1 MLGFAGNIWNGT
13 TDVFEGL
20 GSFGAD
26 VVRAAGELGS
36 GDVAGAADVI
46 VNSVQEDL
54 MAKSLQGLFGP
65 EGVGGTIIGA
75 LPQPIRQGGKY
86 VIDPV
91 FGVINWGLE
100 ELVDRPLGTG
110 LTLLNVGI
118 KDTGALFDL
127 STYAK
132 AYAINDE
139 RTAGQALMAAAYLI
153 DPFDQ
158 EDFTGLQSKP
168 IFNLISGTVD
178 FALEFADPTIYA
190 GAVAVKAARGAAVAG
205 TVSSTGK
212 VTGTFGRR
220 FANETRS
227 SRLSVAPD
235 ANYVFGKGMG
245 VRRATIAGRGRTAGI
260 EGQKALPKI
269 MQPLVA
275 TSEQVGRR
283 RRVAESFID
292 ERAVN
297 FVNSQRFINLNNA
310 VQQGATASERARNA
324 KVIMGRSA
332 RHMSDRDIARWAAG
346 ETTEARALSMR
357 VMLGDSAAHYEAIRI
372 AGQIDDLLNNAR
384 WGEVDNYRKLAMTVG
399 EDGVVNNVFRA
410 RDGQGKFIQPLPE
423 DEILA
428 MSKQYDELVGS
439 VDWTLVHHM
448 DEALREAM
456 PKQLVI
462 DEATGA
468 YRVSDA
474 VEATLRSVDTS
485 VTHKAIEAMLKDIG
499 ELTEAGYTK
508 PHSVFGNAS
517 RIRGMPNGSRLNELS
532 RFHLK
537 RLKETDESIAITS
550 IVSKNPFTDADTV
563 IQFVTER
570 TPHSRIYFHDS
581 QSTIQVERVM
591 RDAARV
597 VTPDG
602 KRLIEEDAALRIV
615 EDYETARAAGNIAE
629 AQNIFLTEV
638 RKLSNKTDNM
648 FAGWFGD
655 QVGPGR
661 RGIAYERHILD
672 EWELA
677 MDEITD
683 PALRKETVVGLS
695 DENGKVTRS
704 ALIDES
710 KEGTTHVAN
719 IRLSPKQL
727 EQTAVLPRFD
737 IVQKNFDRAVRRQSD
752 VRADRIRAKAAD
764 IGTSGLKGL
773 RKGTDEPMKY
783 WRAGVLLTPKWPMR
797 ITIEEQLRMGSQ
809 LGAATTAMNLFK
821 GVGDLRRAY
830 GFFNFPNDKLL
841 SDIDMITNAMR
852 STLGE
857 SVETGRVLKID
868 DALKAQMDEWGQ
880 VKKMPD
886 DVKAERVRLQQ
897 QKKTLMKVD
906 DLSAIEMMELLGTE
920 GFQKIVDRLIREKV
934 LTRRDLRRTQGN
946 SALKAITVGM
956 LFANPF
962 VGGLYGFVS
971 YGRKLKRMNQAG
983 QRQAATNVAGAMRS
997 EARRLM
1003 AGGERATASYKAGL
1017 DMMSEADYL
1026 KKLADEGNA
1035 KAAKA
1040 RNAFEMADDLLE
1052 EAGFGK
1058 INIGGQAFR
1067 SGFGDDPRFI
1077 EQIQREVSA
1086 NNWAQSVLRGAQKS
1100 AKREMDSLSYK
1111 VTGVLEYTDRATR
1124 RKFFDDRWT
1133 ETIARFSSAS
1143 GTDEFF
1149 NIVWNSSQ
1157 TVQTRSEKLAT
1168 LLKNDE
1174 ALFDSI
1180 VADKMY
1186 HFADDVDYNT
1196 ISEFIVREYENI
1208 LPSGQFA
1215 DLRTD
1220 IRSGVEVK
1228 WQQVEQ
1234 RLYDGA
1240 TDPKIAEV
1248 NFKKNMELMQEIHP
1262 QFGRVLHPETVASPN
1277 RVKNRIDGF
1286 FEDMFRMFGTL
1297 PSDELARFP
1306 FYKSVYD
1313 GELRRRTI
1321 PLVDEDGFLR
1331 ISQNKMNDLE
1341 REAREYATQRTREV
1355 LYDLN
1360 EQTRMGEVIGNASP
1374 FFNAW
1379 QEVLG
1384 RWGGFAVD
1392 NPMFVAKVG
1401 QLYRQP
1407 WEAEFLGLT
1416 QVEVGEEGS
1425 EDTYIVWRPLG
1436 DAYDEEGNPTSVFNA
1451 MPDKLK
1457 DLFFPAAIRDGNNP
1471 LRFSKNGFNMISQG
1485 TPGFG
1490 PLITVPVRE
1499 TLITNPELENT
1510 LGFMFPFG
1518 HPHGGFLSR
1527 LGQSLAPAWAK
1538 NVNNLLTDTH
1548 SKEVMVN
1555 RMFRDLTIQLAEAGD
1570 PLDWNDE
1577 LAVMEVLEE
1586 AEKRTQNFFVFRV
1599 AAGLFSPTSTTV
1611 LSPYEP
1617 LVQKYRELEKEYD
1630 VREAQMRF
1638 LDEYGTD
1645 FFALTGRMSQLNDGV
1660 RATVENEELYRQ
1672 NQELIQ
1678 AHPAIGAWVSG
1689 SIGPVDEN
1697 YVFSQVVY
1705 NRQFNTPTGPG
1716 SDITRRDVKSP
1727 VEYVE
1732 DTQIAQGW
1740 MEYSA
1745 MNDQVRNMQDQAENV
1760 GLSASL
1766 NAKHNQRIA
1775 ELKSKVIDEISA
1787 KYPAWRKEFDDFGSS
1802 NQRMID
1808 VYDGVAAALK
1818 YENIVV
1824 RPSTPHLMEFLSL
1837 RVTVQE
1843 MLEARKARGGSNN
1856 IEAGD
1861 NEDIKVFWEETKDD
1875 IGARPDF
1882 SPLYDRYFDRDR
1894 LLPQT
1899 FINAE
1904 DFPLSGMPRYA

>member
-36 GDVAGAADVI
+36 GDVSGAADVI

-54 MAKSLQGLFGP
+54 MATALQGLFGP

-75 LPQPIRQGGKY
+75 LPEPIRQGGKY
-86 VIDPV
+86 VIDPI

-110 LTLLNVGI
+110 ITILNVGI

-158 EDFTGLQSKP
+158 EDFSGLQSKP

-178 FALEFADPTIYA
+178 FVLEFADPTIYG
-190 GAVAVKAARGAAVAG
+190 GAVAVKAARGAAVVG
-205 TVSSTGK
+205 RVSSKTGK

-227 SRLSVAPD
+227 SRLSLRPD
-235 ANYVFGKGMG
+235 ENYVFGKGMG
-245 VRRATIAGRGRTAGI
+245 VRRATIAGRGRGGI
-260 EGQKALPKI
+260 EGQKALPKV

-275 TSEQVGRR
+275 TSEQVGKR

-297 FVNSQRFINLNNA
+297 FTNSQRFINMNNA
-310 VQQGATASERARNA
+310 VQAGATAAERTRVA
-324 KVIMGRSA
+324 KTVMGRSA

-346 ETTEARALSMR
+346 ETTEARSLSMR
-357 VMLGDSAAHYEAIRI
+357 VMLGDSAAHYDAIRI
-372 AGQIDDLLNNAR
+372 ADEIDQMLSGER
-384 WGEVDNYRKLAMTVG
+384 WSEVDNYRKLAFAAG
-399 EDGVVNNVFRA
+399 EDGVVRNAYRA
-410 RDGQGKFIQPLPE
+410 RDAQGKFRQPLPP
-423 DEILA
+423 DEILE
-428 MSKQYDELVGS
+428 MSKRYDELVGS
-439 VDWTLVHHM
+439 VDWSLVHHM

-462 DEATGA
+462 DEATGL
-468 YRVSDA
+468 YQVSEAAD
-474 VEATLRSVDTS
+474 ATLRSVDST
-485 VTHKAIEAMLKDIG
+485 VTARAIEDMLKDIG
-499 ELTEAGYTK
+499 LRTENGYTK
-508 PHSVFGNAS
+508 PHSVFGNAQT
-517 RIRGMPNGSRLNELS
+517 IRGLPNGSRLNELS
-532 RFHLK
+532 KFHVK
-537 RLKETDESIAITS
+537 RLKETDESMAITS
-550 IVSKNPFTDADTV
+550 IVSKNPFTDHETV

-570 TPHSRIYFHDS
+570 VPHSRIYYHDS

-602 KRLIEEDAALRIV
+602 ARLIDEADAARVV
-615 EDYETARAAGNIAE
+615 EQYEAARAAGNIGE
-629 AQNIFLTEV
+629 AQRIFEDQIRELAGEAD
-638 RKLSNKTDNM
+638 KL
-648 FAGWFGD
+648 FEGWFKGQIPD
-655 QVGPGR
+655 EGIQ
-661 RGIAYERHILD
+661 GIAYQRHLLD

-677 MDEITD
+677 REGVTD
-683 PALRKETVVGLS
+683 PTLRKNTVVGLS

-710 KEGTTHVAN
+710 KDGTIHIAN

-727 EQTAVLPRFD
+727 EQSSVLPRFD

-752 VRADRIRAKAAD
+752 VRADRIRAKVTD
-764 IGTSGLKGL
+764 LGTGAVRLG

-809 LGAATTAMNLFK
+809 LGAATTAVNLFK
-821 GVGDLRRAY
+821 GIGDLRRAY

-841 SDIDMITNAMR
+841 SDIDMLTGAMR
-852 STLGE
+852 NALGD
-857 SVETGRVLKID
+857 SVESGRVLRID
-868 DALKAQMDEWGQ
+868 ETLQAQMDEWGL

-897 QKKTLMKVD
+897 QKKTLMKVE
-906 DLSAIEMMELLGTE
+906 DLSATEMMELLGTE
-920 GFQKIVDRLIREKV
+920 GFQAIVDKLIKEKV
-934 LTRRDLRRTQGN
+934 LTRRDLRRSQGN
-946 SALKAITVGM
+946 SALKGLTMMA

-962 VGGLYGFVS
+962 IGGMYGFVS
-971 YGRKLKRMNQAG
+971 YGRKMKRINQAG
-983 QRQAATNVAGAMRS
+983 QRQAATNMAGAMRA
-997 EARRLM
+997 EGRRMM

-1026 KKLADEGNA
+1026 KKLADEGNK

-1040 RNAFEMADDLLE
+1040 RNAFEMADDLLDQ
-1052 EAGFGK
+1052 AGFGK

-1100 AKREMDSLSYK
+1100 VSRDINSLGYK
-1111 VTGVLEYTDRATR
+1111 VTGVLEYQTRAGR
-1124 RKFFDDRWT
+1124 RKFFDERWSD
-1133 ETIARFSSAS
+1133 TIARFSSAN

-1149 NIVWNSSQ
+1149 NVVWDSQ
-1157 TVQTRSEKLAT
+1157 ATVQTRIERLEK
-1168 LLKNDE
+1168 LLKNDD

-1186 HFADDVDYNT
+1186 HFADEVDYNT
-1196 ISEFIVREYENI
+1196 ISEFIVREYESI

-1215 DLRTD
+1215 DLRND

-1228 WQQVEQ
+1228 WQQVEE
-1234 RLYDGA
+1234 RLFVGGFAD
-1240 TDPKIAEV
+1240 AEK
-1248 NFKKNMELMQEIHP
+1248 NFKANVEMIQEIHP
-1262 QFGRVLHPETVASPN
+1262 QFGRALHPETITSPN
-1277 RVKNRIDGF
+1277 RVQRKIDGYIEEF
-1286 FEDMFRMFGTL
+1286 FRMFGTL

-1306 FYKSVYD
+1306 FYKSTYD
-1313 GELRRRTI
+1313 GELRRLTT

-1331 ISQNKMNDLE
+1331 ISQNKMNQLE
-1341 REAREYATQRTREV
+1341 RESREYATQRTREV

-1360 EQTRMGEVIGNASP
+1360 EQTRIGEVIGNASP

-1384 RWGGFAVD
+1384 RWGGFAAD
-1392 NPMFVAKVG
+1392 NPMFVAKIG

-1416 QVEVGEEGS
+1416 EVSIGEEGD

-1436 DAYDEEGNPTSVFNA
+1436 DAYDEEGNVTSVFNA
-1451 MPDKLK
+1451 LPGPLK
-1457 DLFFPAAIRDGNNP
+1457 DMFFPAAIKNGDNP
-1471 LRFSKNGFNMISQG
+1471 IRFSKNGFNMISQG

-1499 TLITNPELENT
+1499 AMITAPQLENT

-1518 HPHGGFLSR
+1518 HPHGGFLER
-1527 LGQSLAPAWAK
+1527 LAVSLSPAWAK
-1538 NVNNLLTDTH
+1538 NVQNLLTDTH

-1570 PLDWNDE
+1570 PIDWNDE
-1577 LAVMEVLEE
+1577 LSVMEVLET
-1586 AEKRTQNFFVFRV
+1586 AEKRTEDFFSFRV

-1617 LVQKYRELEKEYD
+1617 LVQKYRELEQEHGFK
-1630 VREAQMRF
+1630 EAQLRF

-1678 AHPAIGAWVSG
+1678 AHPAVGAWISG

-1716 SDITRRDVKSP
+1716 SDITRRDIKSP
-1727 VEYVE
+1727 LEYVE
-1732 DTQIAQGW
+1732 DTQVAQGW

-1766 NAKHNQRIA
+1766 NATHMQRIA
-1775 ELKSKVIDEISA
+1775 EMKRKVIDEISV

-1802 NQRMID
+1802 NQKMID
-1808 VYDGVAAALK
+1808 VYDGVAAALQ

-1824 RPSTPHLMEFLSL
+1824 RPSTPHLMELLSL
-1837 RVTVQE
+1837 RITVQE
-1843 MLEARKARGGSNN
+1843 MLEARKTKGGSNN

-1861 NEDIKVFWEETKDD
+1861 NEDIKTFWEETKDG

-1899 FINAE
+1899 FIDAE

>member
-13 TDVFEGL
+13 TDIFEGL

-26 VVRAAGELGS
+26 VIRAAGELGS
-36 GDVAGAADVI
+36 GDVSGAADVI

-54 MAKSLQGLFGP
+54 MATTLQGAFGP
-65 EGVGGTIIGA
+65 EGIGGTIIGA
-75 LPQPIRQGGKY
+75 LPEPIRQGGKY
-86 VIDPV
+86 VIDPI
-91 FGVINWGLE
+91 FGVIHFGLE

-158 EDFTGLQSKP
+158 EDFQALQAKP
-168 IFNLISGTVD
+168 IFNVVSGATD
-178 FALEFADPTIYA
+178 FMLEFLDPTIYA
-190 GAVAVKAARGAAVAG
+190 GTVGIKAARGAAVAG
-205 TVSSTGK
+205 KIGDAGK
-212 VTGTFGRR
+212 VTSTWGRR
-220 FANETRS
+220 FKNETRS

-235 ANYVFGKGMG
+235 VNYVFGQGMG
-245 VRRATIAGRGRTAGI
+245 VRRATIAGRGRGGI
-260 EGQKALPKI
+260 EGQKALPRVL
-269 MQPLVA
+269 QPLVA
-275 TSEQVGRR
+275 TNEQVVKRK
-283 RRVAESFID
+283 RVAESFID

-297 FVNSQRFINLNNA
+297 FTNSQRFTDLNNT
-310 VQQGATASERARNA
+310 VQQGATAAERARVA
-324 KVIMGRSA
+324 KVVMGRSA
-332 RHMSDRDIARWAAG
+332 RHMSDRDIALWAAG
-346 ETTEARALSMR
+346 ETTEARKLSMR
-357 VMLGDSAAHYEAIRI
+357 VMLGDSAAHYEAINI
-372 AGQIDDLLNNAR
+372 AKQLDEMMGGDR
-384 WGEVDNYRKLAMTVG
+384 WAEVDNYRKLAFAAG
-399 EDGVVNNVFRA
+399 EDGVVTNAFRA
-410 RDGQGKFIQPLPE
+410 RDAQGKFITPLPE

-428 MSKQYDELVGS
+428 LSKRYDELVGS
-439 VDWTLVHHM
+439 VDWSLVHHM

-474 VEATLRSVDTS
+474 AEATLRSVDTS
-485 VTHKAIEAMLKDIG
+485 VTHRAIEDMLKHIG
-499 ELTEAGYTK
+499 KQTDAGYTK
-508 PHSVFGNAS
+508 PHSVFGHAS

-532 RFHLK
+532 KYHMK
-537 RLKETDESIAITS
+537 RLKETDESIAATS
-550 IVSKNPFTDADTV
+550 MSVKNPFTDQETV

-570 TPHSRIYFHDS
+570 IPHSRIYYHDS

-597 VTPDG
+597 TTPDG
-602 KRLIEEDAALRIV
+602 KKLIDEKEAMLVV
-615 EDYETARAAGNIAE
+615 ERYEAARAAGNIGE
-629 AQNIFLTEV
+629 AQKIFEETV
-638 RKLSNKTDNM
+638 RDLCAKTDDM
-648 FAGWFGD
+648 FEGWFAD
-655 QVGPGR
+655 QLGENT
-661 RGIAYERHILD
+661 RGFAYEKHILS
-672 EWELA
+672 EWEIA
-677 MDEITD
+677 AREITD
-683 PALRKETVVGLS
+683 ETLKKETVVGLS

-710 KEGTTHVAN
+710 KDGTIHVAN

-752 VRADRIRAKAAD
+752 VRTDRIRAKAAD
-764 IGTSGLKGL
+764 AGQYAVSKLG
-773 RKGTDEPMKY
+773 KGTYEPMKY

-809 LGAATTAMNLFK
+809 IGAMTTALNLFN
-821 GVGDLRRAY
+821 GIGDLRRAY
-830 GFFNFPNDKLL
+830 SFFNFPNDKLL
-841 SDIDMITNAMR
+841 TDIDMLTGAMR
-852 STLGE
+852 QALGD
-857 SVETGRVLKID
+857 SVESGRVLKID
-868 DALKAQMDEWGQ
+868 DALQAQMDEWKR
-880 VKKMPD
+880 VKNMPD
-886 DVKAERVRLQQ
+886 EVKAERKRLQE
-897 QKKTLMKVD
+897 QKKTLMKTD
-906 DLSAIEMMELLGTE
+906 DLSAIEMMDLLGVE
-920 GFQKIVDRLIREKV
+920 GFQGIVDNLIKEKV
-934 LTRRDLRRTQGN
+934 LTRRELKRTAGN
-946 SALKAITVGM
+946 SAIKGITM
-956 LFANPF
+956 MALFANPV

-971 YGRKLKRMNQAG
+971 FGRKMKRMNQAG
-983 QRQAATNVAGAMRS
+983 QRQAATNMAGAMRA

-1003 AGGERATASYKAGL
+1003 AGGDRASAAYKAGL
-1017 DMMSEADYL
+1017 DMMSESDLL
-1026 KKLADEGNA
+1026 KKMADEGNA

-1040 RNAFEMADDLLE
+1040 RNAFEQADELLDQ
-1052 EAGFGK
+1052 AGFGK

-1086 NNWAQSVLRGAQKS
+1086 NNWAQAVLRGAQKS
-1100 AKREMDSLSYK
+1100 AKRELDSVSYK
-1111 VTGVLEYTDRATR
+1111 VSGVLEHSSRAGR
-1124 RKFFDDRWT
+1124 RKFFDDRWSD
-1133 ETIARFSSAS
+1133 TIARFSSAS
-1143 GTDEFF
+1143 GTDDFF
-1149 NIVWNSSQ
+1149 DIVWSSTTQ
-1157 TVQTRSEKLAT
+1157 IQTRIDRLEKL
-1168 LLKNDE
+1168 LKSDD

-1180 VADKMY
+1180 ISDKMY
-1186 HFADDVDYNT
+1186 HFADEIDYNT
-1196 ISEFIVREYENI
+1196 VAEFIVREYENI

-1215 DLRTD
+1215 DLRAD

-1228 WQQVEQ
+1228 WQQVET
-1234 RLYDGA
+1234 RLYGGA
-1240 TDPKIAEV
+1240 TDPKVAEQ
-1248 NFKKNMELMQEIHP
+1248 NFKNNVEMMQEIHP
-1262 QFGRVLHPETVASPN
+1262 QFGRVLHPESVTSPN
-1277 RVKNRIDGF
+1277 KVKAKIDGYI
-1286 FEDMFRMFGTL
+1286 EDLFRMFGTL

-1313 GELRRRTI
+1313 GELRRRTM

-1331 ISQNKMNDLE
+1331 ISQNKMNQLE
-1341 REAREYATQRTREV
+1341 RESREYATQRTREV

-1360 EQTRMGEVIGNASP
+1360 EQTRIGEVIGNASP

-1401 QLYRQP
+1401 SLYRQP
-1407 WEAEFLGLT
+1407 WESEFLGLT
-1416 QVEVGEEGS
+1416 EVTMGEEGD

-1436 DAYDEEGNPTSVFNA
+1436 EAYDEEGNRTSVFNA
-1451 MPDKLK
+1451 MPDVLK
-1457 DLFFPAAIRDGNNP
+1457 DMFFPAAIRNGDNP
-1471 LRFSKNGFNMISQG
+1471 IRFSKNGFNMISQG

-1499 TLITNPELENT
+1499 AMITAPELENT

-1518 HPHGGFLSR
+1518 HPHGGFLER
-1527 LGQSLAPAWAK
+1527 LGVSLAPAWGK
-1538 NVNNLLTDTH
+1538 NVQNLLTDTH
-1548 SKEVMVN
+1548 TKEVMVN
-1555 RMFRDLTIQLAEAGD
+1555 RMFRDLTIQLAEVGD

-1577 LAVMEVLEE
+1577 LAVMEVLET
-1586 AEKRTQNFFVFRV
+1586 AEKRVEDFFTFRI

-1617 LVQKYRELEKEYD
+1617 LVQKYRELEQQYD
-1630 VREAQMRF
+1630 FKEAQLRF
-1638 LDEYGTD
+1638 LDEYGAD

-1678 AHPAIGAWVSG
+1678 SHPAIGAWLSG

-1727 VEYVE
+1727 IEYVE
-1732 DTQIAQGW
+1732 DTQVAQGW

-1745 MNDQVRNMQDQAENV
+1745 MNDRVRNMQDQAENV

-1766 NAKHNQRIA
+1766 NANHMQRIA
-1775 ELKSKVIDEISA
+1775 ALKRQVVDEITA

-1802 NQRMID
+1802 ADRMNE
-1808 VYDGVAAALK
+1808 VYDGIAAALQ
-1818 YENIVV
+1818 YENIVA
-1824 RPSTPHLMEFLSL
+1824 RPSTTHLMEYLSL
-1837 RVTVQE
+1837 RITVQD
-1843 MLEARKARGGSNN
+1843 MLLAREARGGSKN

-1861 NEDIKVFWEETKDD
+1861 NEDIKMFWEETKDD
-1875 IGARPDF
+1875 VGARPDF

-1894 LLPQT
+1894 LLPKT

>member
-54 MAKSLQGLFGP
+54 MATALQGLFGP

-75 LPQPIRQGGKY
+75 LPEPVRKGGKY
-86 VIDPV
+86 IIDPV

-158 EDFTGLQSKP
+158 EDFNGLQSKP

-235 ANYVFGKGMG
+235 VNYVFGKGMG
-245 VRRATIAGRGRTAGI
+245 VRRATIAGRGRTAGV

-275 TSEQVGRR
+275 TSDQVGRR

-292 ERAVN
+292 ERSVN
-297 FVNSQRFINLNNA
+297 FVNSNRFINLNNA
-310 VQQGATASERARNA
+310 VQQGATGTERARIA
-324 KVIMGRSA
+324 KTVMGKSA

-346 ETTEARALSMR
+346 ETSEARTLSMR

-399 EDGVVNNVFRA
+399 EDGVVNNVFRV

-428 MSKQYDELVGS
+428 LSKQYDELIGS
-439 VDWTLVHHM
+439 VDWKLVHHM

-474 VEATLRSVDTS
+474 AEATLRSVDTS
-485 VTHKAIEAMLKDIG
+485 VTHKAIEEMLKDIG
-499 ELTEAGYTK
+499 QKTADGYTK

-550 IVSKNPFTDADTV
+550 IVSKNPFTDHDTV

-602 KRLIEEDAALRIV
+602 KRLIEEADALMVV
-615 EDYETARAAGNIAE
+615 ERYEAARAAGNIAE
-629 AQNIFLTEV
+629 AQNIFLKEV
-638 RKLSNKTDNM
+638 RRLSEETDNM

-661 RGIAYERHILD
+661 RGIAYEKHILD

-677 MDEITD
+677 ENAITD
-683 PALRKETVVGLS
+683 PALRKQTVVGLS

-727 EQTAVLPRFD
+727 EQVAVLPRFD

-830 GFFNFPNDKLL
+830 AFFNFPNDKLL

-852 STLGE
+852 GALGD
-857 SVETGRVLKID
+857 SVEAGRVLKID
-868 DALKAQMDEWGQ
+868 ETLKAQMDEWGQ

-920 GFQKIVDRLIREKV
+920 GFQAIVDRLIKEKV

-971 YGRKLKRMNQAG
+971 YGRKMKRMNQAG

-1003 AGGERATASYKAGL
+1003 AGGERASASYKAGL

-1100 AKREMDSLSYK
+1100 AKREIDSLSYK

-1124 RKFFDDRWT
+1124 RKFFDDRWS

-1149 NIVWNSSQ
+1149 DIVWNSSQ
-1157 TVQTRSEKLAT
+1157 TVQTRSERLAT

-1174 ALFDSI
+1174 ALFDNI

-1240 TDPKIAEV
+1240 TDPKIAEA
-1248 NFKKNMELMQEIHP
+1248 NFKKNVALYQEVNP
-1262 QFGRVLHPETVASPN
+1262 QFGKVLHPETVASPN
-1277 RVKNRIDGF
+1277 RVKNKIDGF

-1313 GELRRRTI
+1313 GELRRRTV

-1331 ISQNKMNDLE
+1331 ISQNKMNELE

-1727 VEYVE
+1727 IEYVE

-1775 ELKSKVIDEISA
+1775 ELKRKVIDEISA